1 MVVFAVVVVV
11 VVVVVVCFF
20 LFVLIQNIIFTN
32 IKNIYQGGV
41 VVLFDEK
48 RT

>member
-1 MVVFAVVVVV
+1 VVVFAVVVVV

-41 VVLFDEK
+41 VFIFEEK
-48 RT
+48 IT